1 MKTPIITLTIFISIN
16 IISNRSFGQ
25 AAQIAREVKA
35 IMYDEK
41 ADYSGMKSTP
51 MGGGSGSGGLGVGVG
66 SYMPKPIVTVTDSV
80 VFDAFAFHPEWKN
93 ALVIVDWTGSMYQ
106 YGAQVLRWHKLNMD
120 KSTIVKHMVL
130 FNDGDDKLH
139 PNQEKLIGSTGGIY
153 PVDPNNVD
161 DLLKNI
167 ESAVDNG
174 DGGEI
179 EENNLE
185 AVIAGMKL
193 YDDYDCII
201 MIADSKSWVR
211 DMALLDQINKPVNV
225 ILCDKGGY
233 AKDYLKIA
241 SQTGGSIYAEKD
253 QINFNEKLST
263 DIHEIAFNGKTYK
276 LD

>member
-1 MKTPIITLTIFISIN
+1 MKTKIFTLSILISMNIF
-16 IISNRSFGQ
+16 SNKSFAQGY
-25 AAQIAREVKA
+25 QIAREVKG
-35 IMYDEK
+35 IMYGEE
-41 ADYSGMKSTP
+41 ADYSGMAAS
-51 MGGGSGSGGLGVGVG
+51 GGSGSGGLGVGVG
-66 SYMPKPIVTVTDSV
+66 SYMPKPIVKVTDSV
-80 VFDAFAFHPEWKN
+80 VFDAFTFHPEWKN

-106 YGAQVLRWHKLNMD
+106 YGAQVLRWHKLNKESGD
-120 KSTIVKHMVL
+120 PIVKHMIL
-130 FNDGDDKLH
+130 FNDGNDKLH
-139 PNQEKLIGSTGGIY
+139 PNQEKPIGSTGGIY
-153 PVDPNNVD
+153 PVDPNDVD

-185 AVIAGMKL
+185 AVVEGIKM

-233 AKDYLKIA
+233 ATDYLKIA
-241 SQTGGSIYAEKD
+241 SKTGGSVYAEKD
-253 QINFNEKLST
+253 HVDFSDKLMASL
-263 DIHEIAFNGKTYK
+263 HEIVFNGKTYK
-276 LD
+276 LN